1 MYLSYKCLIGMSDRQ
16 DGKQLSRAENT
27 RKEAR
32 GQVDPRFILGVF
44 VLIVIAG
51 PLIAVGVDIQSALA
65 STPAF
70 SWFTGGVIALL
81 IVAAIAAAV
90 LGLE

>member
-1 MYLSYKCLIGMSDRQ
+1 MSDRQ
-16 DGKQLSRAENT
+16 DRKRVRRAEST

-65 STPAF
+65 STEAF

-81 IVAAIAAAV
+81 IVAAIVAAI